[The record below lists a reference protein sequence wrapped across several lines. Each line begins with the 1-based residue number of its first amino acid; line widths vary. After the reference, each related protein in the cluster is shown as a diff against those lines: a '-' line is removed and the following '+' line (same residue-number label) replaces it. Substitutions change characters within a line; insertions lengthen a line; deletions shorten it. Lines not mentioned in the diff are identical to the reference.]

1 MSRTRQKRLKLRRL
15 DEQFAICRFH
25 PGTTPLPWAHSAK
38 FLSVTRTE
46 DELSIVC
53 PVADVPTKCKAE
65 APWIGYKLL
74 GSFTFYEFLSSIVG
88 PLAEAD
94 IPIFAISTY
103 DTDYVFVKEE
113 LAEAAAEKLE
123 QAGHRVVG

>member
-1 MSRTRQKRLKLRRL
+1 MGQTGRKGLKLRRL
-15 DEQFAICRFH
+15 AEKYAICRFH
-25 PGTTPLPWAHSAK
+25 PGTTPLPWAQAAT

-53 PVADVPTKCKAE
+53 PVGDVPSKCRAK
-65 APWIGYKLL
+65 APWIGFKLL
-74 GSFTFYEFLSSIVG
+74 GSFTFYEFLTSVVE

-94 IPIFAISTY
+94 IPIFVISTY

-113 LAEAAAEKLE
+113 LAEAAAEKLQ
-123 QAGHRVVG
+123 QAGHRLVS